1 MCESRHESE
10 RHTRCAGDTVVI
22 SNDSDQR
29 VEEADTTPARA
40 LAQLAQDPGPAPV
53 GFVIMTGADMTLGQI
68 NRGDFIGIDGRW
80 CRVMVCTALNGWV
93 SVDTPAG
100 YPRIAAAFMNV
111 PVHLARKI
119 DVEGV
124 AV

>member
-1 MCESRHESE
+1 MSESRLDPEQHACRDS
-10 RHTRCAGDTVVI
+10 DTVVI

-29 VEEADTTPARA
+29 VEEIGPTPVRV

-53 GFVIMTGADMTLGQI
+53 GFTVMTSEDMTLGLI
-68 NRGDFIGIDGRW
+68 KRGDLLGIDGRW

-93 SVDTPAG
+93 TVETPAG
-100 YPRIAAAFMNV
+100 YPRIAAAFMDA
-111 PVHLARKI
+111 PIHLARMI